1 MLKATFQTIRQTTWK
16 TVVGLLTVQ
25 ARQKVEMEVVIFK
38 ESVNQLPCLLLL
50 AQAHLMKKLKVVRQT
65 ILAAKGTLK
74 KLVCV
79 AMAQLKQTVGSFI
92 QILVLQTH
100 HHAK

>member
-16 TVVGLLTVQ
+16 IVVGLLTAQ
-25 ARQKVEMEVVIFK
+25 ARQKVEMEAATFK

-50 AQAHLMKKLKVVRQT
+50 AQAHLMKKLKAVRQI
-65 ILAAKGTLK
+65 ILAAKDTLK

-79 AMAQLKQTVGSFI
+79 ATAQLKQTVGNSTRT
-92 QILVLQTH
+92 LALRTH